1 MGFSRPALHS
11 GHRNRNQPIA
21 IPDAANTIPPAHPR
35 IGYRS
40 DSGNTRFKKS
50 PDRPARQPL
59 TTPTIRTMSRRMS
72 RRSRSILDRDFA
84 MGNSLSLGIEFC
96 QPASFTCQQKPPRPQ
111 SPHPSPGVQ
120 LTGGNRQ
127 IRTTPPPLARGVTPV
142 IAWSPSGSLG
152 VQPAVSEP
160 RAPASGGG
168 PGEMTATCR
177 SCSPARPSAE
187 QQYPR
192 R

>member
-40 DSGNTRFKKS
+40 DSGNRRFKKS

-96 QPASFTCQQKPPRPQ
+96 QPASFTCQQNPPRSSLP
-111 SPHPSPGVQ
+111 
-120 LTGGNRQ
+120 
-127 IRTTPPPLARGVTPV
+127 TPAPAFNSGAVNAR
-142 IAWSPSGSLG
+142 
-152 VQPAVSEP
+152 SEP
-160 RAPASGGG
+160 RPSASLSGEGNGKVRWCSQG
-168 PGEMTATCR
+168 PGPGSTK
-177 SCSPARPSAE
+177 
-187 QQYPR
+187 
-192 R
+192 